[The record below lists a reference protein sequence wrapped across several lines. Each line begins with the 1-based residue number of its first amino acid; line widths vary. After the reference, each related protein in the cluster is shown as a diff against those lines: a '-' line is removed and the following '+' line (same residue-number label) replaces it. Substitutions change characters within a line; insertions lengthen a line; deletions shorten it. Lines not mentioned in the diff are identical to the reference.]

1 MAERRELQ
9 GIDALNAENKAA
21 LEMWLK
27 ETGISLVQIN
37 GQRKYGGP
45 PPGWTDPSP
54 PSGCEVYIGKIPQ
67 DLYEDKLIPLFQS
80 VGQLYEFRLMMTF
93 SGHNRGFAYAKYA
106 NRRSA
111 QAAITALNRY
121 ELQKDCYIL
130 VCRSTEKC
138 ELSVDGL
145 PRTQD
150 KEVVCSL
157 LKTITQGVVS
167 VMLYP
172 SLEKNLKRLAVVKY
186 ESHRAAAMAKKAL
199 IEGPLELWGHQV
211 EVDWLKSETKQ
222 KLKMTNERSALDT
235 SFSFRASSLL
245 HLGEKL
251 RKEMPFQYPLPGL
264 RLANPKIVE
273 SQPPSFL
280 GNLDQKVEV
289 EIPFVC
295 PGLSLADLKLQF
307 SDIHRNAQSIC
318 GNEVAQLNTFCFKKR
333 LGIPAYVIQSCGIRL
348 EGRELF
354 DFQVSIPGFSI
365 PFRGSM
371 WVSAENLMNGQ
382 EEVKRSA
389 AQQILIYL
397 GGCPRV

>member
-1 MAERRELQ
+1 ERSARENRQ

-222 KLKMTNERSALDT
+222 KLKMTR
-235 SFSFRASSLL
+235 
-245 HLGEKL
+245 
-251 RKEMPFQYPLPGL
+251 
-264 RLANPKIVE
+264 
-273 SQPPSFL
+273 
-280 GNLDQKVEV
+280 
-289 EIPFVC
+289 
-295 PGLSLADLKLQF
+295 LSLADLKLQF

-397 GGCPRV
+397 GE